1 MVSKFHNVAEGI
13 VFYIFCAR
21 GVKNQICSLIKM

>member
-21 GVKNQICSLIKM
+21 GGKEPDLFFD